1 LNIQPDYILCNN
13 DTDGYFEAMATLIK
27 PQGKICSIVET
38 AQPVNLDLLK
48 TKSATFVWEFMF
60 TRSMFQTQ
68 DMAVQGEILAKISRL
83 IDNNSIKTTLN
94 QVLSPINANNLRK
107 AHAQI
112 EAGNTIGKIVLS
124 GW

>member
-1 LNIQPDYILCNN
+1 
-13 DTDGYFEAMATLIK
+13 MATLIK

-38 AQPVNLDLLK
+38 TQPVNLDLLK

-60 TRSMFQTQ
+60 TRSMFQTH
-68 DMAVQGEILAKISRL
+68 DMAVQGEILGKISQL
-83 IDNNSIKTTLN
+83 IDSNSIKTTLN
-94 QVLSPINANNLRK
+94 QVLSPINADNLRK
-107 AHAQI
+107 AHALI